1 MMIDKA
7 RLTTQLRRDEGCVP
21 HAYQDTLGLWTI
33 GVGHLIDRRRGGR
46 LRDTEIDFI
55 LSNDIDEKYQELLR
69 ALPWIEQLDQVRTA
83 ALVNMAFQL
92 GTQGLLGF
100 TQTLAAVRD
109 GRYDHAEVLA
119 LQSRWAKQTPQR
131 ARRVARQLASGE
143 WQ

>member
-1 MMIDKA
+1 MKIDKA
-7 RLTTQLRRDEGCVP
+7 RLTVQLRRDEGCVP

-46 LRDTEIDFI
+46 LRDSEIDFV
-55 LSNDIDEKYQELLR
+55 LANDIEEKLQQLVV
-69 ALPWIEQLDQVRTA
+69 ALPWVEHLDPVRQA

-92 GTQGLLGF
+92 GVQGLLGF

-109 GRYDHAEVLA
+109 GHYDHAANLM
-119 LQSRWAKQTPQR
+119 LDSKWAKQTPQR
-131 ARRVARQLASGE
+131 ARRVSRQMATGE